1 MQPPAAADANEQ
13 PVSIIS
19 PIDSLAFRPT
29 RDQRRALNRWTRF
42 VLGAEYV
49 RRVAE
54 IYPKSR
60 EEKTRGRNIFDL
72 HESVHGCEY
81 SRLKNPPEPAH
92 KFEVT
97 LESNNFTEEKYQIF
111 ENYQRLVHHEPP
123 SKISRQGFTRFL
135 CDSPLEHMAI
145 RNGNQ
150 QEQKLGSYHQCYRL
164 DGRLVAVGVLD
175 LLPQCVS
182 AVYFMYHEEVSSWNF
197 GKLSA
202 LREAALAK
210 EGGYRYYYMGRTE
223 VLVGFYIHSCVKM
236 RYKGEYHPQF
246 ILGRSCCSPQK
257 PLQHLT
263 YLDPET
269 YAWDP
274 LNEDA
279 RRRLDAR
286 KYVSLSRERRL
297 GVDVRPTTEVG
308 VLPHQRD
315 ALLEEAPMMGDGR
328 KSPDNG
334 GDGDDDGDDFTAS
347 MPGALT
353 LAQVLSTIDLDRV
366 RVNVGPHFCTT
377 DDLEGWEE
385 SEADD
390 RSSLKWFVAGFAA
403 VVGKELM
410 GEVVMGF

>member
-1 MQPPAAADANEQ
+1 
-13 PVSIIS
+13 
-19 PIDSLAFRPT
+19 
-29 RDQRRALNRWTRF
+29 
-42 VLGAEYV
+42 
-49 RRVAE
+49 
-54 IYPKSR
+54 
-60 EEKTRGRNIFDL
+60 
-72 HESVHGCEY
+72 
-81 SRLKNPPEPAH
+81 
-92 KFEVT
+92 
-97 LESNNFTEEKYQIF
+97 
-111 ENYQRLVHHEPP
+111 
-123 SKISRQGFTRFL
+123 
-135 CDSPLEHMAI
+135 
-145 RNGNQ
+145 
-150 QEQKLGSYHQCYRL
+150 
-164 DGRLVAVGVLD
+164 
-175 LLPQCVS
+175 
-182 AVYFMYHEEVSSWNF
+182 
-197 GKLSA
+197 
-202 LREAALAK
+202 
-210 EGGYRYYYMGRTE
+210 
-223 VLVGFYIHSCVKM
+223 M

-377 DDLEGWEE
+377 DVSGHCPPPNLHRQSTHVSAAKPENFRPYYSFLTYPRRISRVGRR
-385 SEADD
+385 ARQTID
-390 RSSLKWFVAGFAA
+390 RP
-403 VVGKELM
+403 
-410 GEVVMGF
+410 